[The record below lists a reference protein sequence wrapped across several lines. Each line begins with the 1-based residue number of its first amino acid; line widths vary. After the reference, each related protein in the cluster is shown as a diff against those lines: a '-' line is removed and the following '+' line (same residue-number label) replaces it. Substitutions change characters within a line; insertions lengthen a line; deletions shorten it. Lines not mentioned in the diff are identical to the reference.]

1 MLYVKDIMSRK
12 VETIEGSSTISQAA
26 VKMAKLKIGSLVVLG
41 KSKPVGVL
49 TEGDVS
55 RAVAKGLDVKKS
67 VVKSIMGKPLITTN
81 PGVRVEEAAK
91 VMATTGIRKLPVLDG
106 GKLVGMVTQTD
117 IVGSSFDLVT
127 ALKEMVRARYRP
139 PDFQP

>member
-12 VETIEGSSTISQAA
+12 VETIEGSSTIYQAA
-26 VKMAKLKIGSLVVLG
+26 IKMAKLKIGSLIVVER
-41 KSKPVGVL
+41 SKPKGIV

-55 RAVAKGLDVKKS
+55 RAVAKGLDLRKNPVKS
-67 VVKSIMGKPLITTN
+67 VMGKQLIMTTS
-81 PGVRVEEAAK
+81 GARVEEAAK
-91 VMATTGIRKLPVLDG
+91 VMANSSIKKLPVVDG
-106 GKLVGMVTQTD
+106 GKLIGMVTQTD

>member
-12 VETIEGSSTISQAA
+12 VETVEDSSTIYQAA
-26 VKMAKLKIGSLVVLG
+26 VKLAKLKIGSLMVVRE
-41 KSKPVGVL
+41 SKPVGIL

-55 RAVAKGLDVKKS
+55 RAVAKGMDPKGG
-67 VVKSIMGKPLITTN
+67 VVKSIMGKPLITITSD
-81 PGVRVEEAAK
+81 VRVEEAAK
-91 VMATTGIRKLPVLDG
+91 VMASSGVKKLPVLDG
-106 GKLVGMVTQTD
+106 GKLIGIVTQTD

>member
-12 VETIEGSSTISQAA
+12 VETIEGSSTIYQAA
-26 VKMAKLKIGSLVVLG
+26 VKMAKLKIGSLIVVER
-41 KSKPVGVL
+41 SKPGGII

-55 RAVAKGLDVKKS
+55 RAVAKGLDATKGPVKS
-67 VVKSIMGKPLITTN
+67 VMEKPLITTTLDA
-81 PGVRVEEAAK
+81 RVEEAAK
-91 VMATTGIRKLPVLDG
+91 AMTTSSIKKLPVVDG
-106 GKLVGMVTQTD
+106 GKLLGIITQTD
-117 IVGSSFDLVT
+117 IVGSSFGLVT

>member
-12 VETIEGSSTISQAA
+12 VESIEGSSMIYQAA
-26 VKMAKLKIGSLVVLG
+26 VKMAKLKIGSLIVVQG
-41 KSKPVGVL
+41 SKPRGIV

-55 RAVAKGLDVKKS
+55 RAVAKGLDLRKTPVKS
-67 VVKSIMGKPLITTN
+67 VMGKSLITTTS
-81 PGVRVEEAAK
+81 GARVEEAAK
-91 VMATTGIRKLPVLDG
+91 AMATSSIKKLPVVDG
-106 GKLVGMVTQTD
+106 GKLTGIVTQTD
-117 IVGSSFDLVT
+117 IVESSFDLVT

>member
-1 MLYVKDIMSRK
+1 MLFVKDVMTQK
-12 VETIEGSSTISQAA
+12 VRTIRSTAT
-26 VKMAKLKIGSLVVLG
+26 VKQSASLMMKSKIGSVIVVEDSRPEG
-41 KSKPVGVL
+41 II

-55 RAVAKGLDVKKS
+55 RAVAKGLDPKMVQ
-67 VVKSIMGKPLITTN
+67 VKSIMSKPLITIT
-81 PGVRVEEAAK
+81 GDLRVEEAAR
-91 VMATTGIRKLPVLDG
+91 VMANANVKKLPVVEK
-106 GKLVGMVTQTD
+106 GKLIGVITQTD

>member
-1 MLYVKDIMSRK
+1 MLFVKDVMTQK
-12 VETIEGSSTISQAA
+12 VRTISSTAT
-26 VKMAKLKIGSLVVLG
+26 VKQSASLMMKSKIGSVIVVEDSRPEG
-41 KSKPVGVL
+41 II

-55 RAVAKGLDVKKS
+55 RAVAKGLDPKTVQ
-67 VVKSIMGKPLITTN
+67 VKSIMSRPLITIT
-81 PGVRVEEAAK
+81 GDLRVEEAAR
-91 VMATTGIRKLPVLDG
+91 VMANANVKKLPVVEK
-106 GKLVGMVTQTD
+106 GKLIGVITQTD

>member
-12 VETIEGSSTISQAA
+12 VETTDGSSTIYQAV
-26 VKMAKLKIGSLVVLG
+26 VKMTKFKIGSLIVVEG
-41 KSKPVGVL
+41 SKPRGIV

-55 RAVAKGLDVKKS
+55 RAVAKGLDLRKS
-67 VVKSIMGKPLITTN
+67 QVRSVMGKPLITTTS
-81 PGVRVEEAAK
+81 GARVEEAAK
-91 VMATTGIRKLPVLDG
+91 AMATSSIKKLPVVDG
-106 GKLVGMVTQTD
+106 GKLIGVVTQTD

>member
-12 VETIEGSSTISQAA
+12 VETIEGSSTIYQAA
-26 VKMAKLKIGSLVVLG
+26 VKMAKLRIGSLLVVEG
-41 KSKPVGVL
+41 AKPRGIV

-55 RAVAKGLDVKKS
+55 RAVAKGLDLRKSPVKS
-67 VVKSIMGKPLITTN
+67 VMGKPLITTTS
-81 PGVRVEEAAK
+81 GARVEEAAK
-91 VMATTGIRKLPVLDG
+91 TMTTSSIKKLPVVDG
-106 GKLVGMVTQTD
+106 EKLVGMVTQTD

>member
-12 VETIEGSSTISQAA
+12 VETTEGSSTIYQAA
-26 VKMAKLKIGSLVVLG
+26 VKMAKLKIGSLIVVEG
-41 KSKPVGVL
+41 SKPRGIV

-55 RAVAKGLDVKKS
+55 RAVAKGLDLRKSSVKS
-67 VVKSIMGKPLITTN
+67 VMGKPLITTT
-81 PGVRVEEAAK
+81 PSARVEEAAK
-91 VMATTGIRKLPVLDG
+91 AMATSSIKKMPVIDG
-106 GKLVGMVTQTD
+106 GKLIGMVTQTD

>member
-12 VETIEGSSTISQAA
+12 VETIEGPSTIYQAA
-26 VKMAKLKIGSLVVLG
+26 VKMARLKIGSLVIVEG
-41 KSKPVGVL
+41 SKPRGIV

-55 RAVAKGLDVKKS
+55 RAVAKGLDLRKTPVES
-67 VVKSIMGKPLITTN
+67 VMGKPLITTTS
-81 PGVRVEEAAK
+81 GARVEEAAK
-91 VMATTGIRKLPVLDG
+91 AMATSSVKKLPVVDG
-106 GKLVGMVTQTD
+106 GKLIGVVTQTD